1 MERVSDLTD
10 RIDEL
15 AGLMEEFGLTKAR
28 LKGED
33 WSVEFDAEM
42 PVTAPAETSGTAA
55 TPVRASRRRPQAPA
69 ADTPKGQPVSS
80 PMTGI
85 FYDSPSPG
93 ADPFV
98 KPGDDVEAGQVVG
111 LIEAMKV
118 FNEITATVAG
128 KVSEV
133 KAKNGEL
140 VQPGDPI
147 LFIE

>member
-1 MERVSDLTD
+1 
-10 RIDEL
+10 
-15 AGLMEEFGLTKAR
+15 
-28 LKGED
+28 
-33 WSVEFDAEM
+33 
-42 PVTAPAETSGTAA
+42 
-55 TPVRASRRRPQAPA
+55 
-69 ADTPKGQPVSS
+69 
-80 PMTGI
+80 MTGI

>member
-1 MERVSDLTD
+1 MSDLTD

-15 AGLMEEFGLTKAR
+15 ADLMEEFGLTKAR

-33 WSVEFDAEM
+33 WSVEFDAETPM
-42 PVTAPAETSGTAA
+42 MAPADASGATSA
-55 TPVRASRRRPQAPA
+55 PVRASRRRSQAPA
-69 ADTPKGQPVSS
+69 AETPKGQPVSS

-93 ADPFV
+93 ADAFV
-98 KPGDDVEAGQVVG
+98 KPGDEVEAGQVVG

-118 FNEITATVAG
+118 FNEITATLAG